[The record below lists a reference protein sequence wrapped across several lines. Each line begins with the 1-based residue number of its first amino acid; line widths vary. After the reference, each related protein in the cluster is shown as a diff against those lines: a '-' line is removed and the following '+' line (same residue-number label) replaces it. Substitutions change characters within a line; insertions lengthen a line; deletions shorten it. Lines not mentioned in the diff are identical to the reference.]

1 MPVPG
6 FLQSFADKAQ
16 SAINA
21 SPLGSL
27 TQQNPGGSA
36 SNRSHTIES
45 FSNQLRVISQ
55 QYSYVHRVGRD
66 AQYQSKEL
74 FTWGKNESDDLK
86 DGNGTLVR
94 YLI

>member
-1 MPVPG
+1 
-6 FLQSFADKAQ
+6 
-16 SAINA
+16 
-21 SPLGSL
+21 
-27 TQQNPGGSA
+27 
-36 SNRSHTIES
+36 
-45 FSNQLRVISQ
+45 VITAEKSVALDFH
-55 QYSYVHRVGRD
+55 SVGRD